1 MQRRNGKCVW
11 HQSHIQFEAFF
22 LMLQRQKTKE
32 FKQLTLF
39 YSRLYKRQIMSRRN
53 EYCELKELLRDFNR
67 VVFVVKEC
75 FSGWGFKRIFQA
87 LGY

>member
-1 MQRRNGKCVW
+1 
-11 HQSHIQFEAFF
+11 
-22 LMLQRQKTKE
+22 MLQRQKTKE